1 MKEGALLETED
12 FLGKK
17 ITGGQTELE
26 KEGQT
31 DLGEQ
36 TDLKRGVNLLTKK
49 EENLLKGTRVQGT
62 DRDSI
67 QKTEIGLNLGTEAYL
82 LEA

>member
-1 MKEGALLETED
+1 MKEGALLKTED

-17 ITGGQTELE
+17 ITGGQ

-36 TDLKRGVNLLTKK
+36 TDLKRGVNLLTKR

-67 QKTEIGLNLGTEAYL
+67 QKTEIGLNLETEAYL